1 MKITK
6 QFVSTLSHH
15 SVDTLS
21 PNELAK
27 VLKLASKHYFTK
39 EEPILNDSMYDFL
52 KDHLARIDPRHAY
65 LSQVGHRESVMKVEL
80 PFWMGSMNKIKH
92 CDTDALR
99 KWTSVHGSDV
109 HVSDKLDGVSAL
121 YVRHSSTHAL
131 YTRGDG
137 RIGRDIT
144 WMVSY
149 IMGLSAMPDDVA
161 IRGELVISK
170 RSLRELVSRGVVLG
184 TCNARNVVSGVVN
197 SKNPTI
203 DIMRGV
209 EFVAYEYI
217 SKGSALT
224 PTEQTDRL
232 HALGVPTTSCVRLSS
247 VSMDSLHSL
256 LRHRK
261 CDGPYEVDG
270 LVVSRNAINIRNT
283 SGNPTYAFA
292 FKSES
297 HMSQVEVTRVTWNL
311 SKDKFFKPVI
321 HFQPTHLSG
330 VTVRKATGISAKF
343 IVDNQIGQGAV
354 VTVTRSGEVI
364 PKVVHILQPSSN
376 VKLPEQP
383 YMWTESKV
391 DIIQIGDT
399 SESEF
404 KQFEAM
410 IKCLSIKGLQGGTL
424 RRLFENGV
432 GTLKSVFALELDD
445 ILGLHGF
452 QVKSATTLID
462 NIRIAKETLT
472 IDKVMHSSNLMGRGI
487 GIKTIQAIL
496 KRHPTALSGCLRV
509 SDLTTIHGIEVKTA
523 ERFISNVPK
532 LMEFLKANML
542 ERLVVQHEC
551 GMVEMDYES
560 TKFRT
565 MRFVFSGVRDAG
577 VAEYI
582 RKHGGVIDDAV
593 TKKTTHLI
601 TPEHAIMTSKM
612 QKAIRNGVA
621 VVHSKNV
628 MFD

>member
-6 QFVSTLSHH
+6 RFVSALSHR
-15 SVDTLS
+15 SVDTMS

-27 VLKLASKHYFTK
+27 VLELASKHYFTK
-39 EEPILNDSMYDFL
+39 EQPILTDSMYDFL
-52 KDHLARIDPRHAY
+52 KDHLALIDPQHAY

-144 WMVSY
+144 WMLSY

-161 IRGELVISK
+161 VRGELVISK
-170 RSLRELVSRGVVLG
+170 RSFQQLVSRGVISE
-184 TCNARNVVSGVVN
+184 TSNARNVVSGVVN
-197 SKNPTI
+197 SKRPTS
-203 DIMRGV
+203 DILRSV

-217 SKGSALT
+217 SDACALT
-224 PTEQTDRL
+224 PIEQ
-232 HALGVPTTSCVRLSS
+232 ANMLGTMGVLTVPCVRNPS
-247 VSMDSLHSL
+247 VSMESLYSL
-256 LRHRK
+256 LLRRK
-261 CDGPYEVDG
+261 CDGPYEIDG
-270 LVVSRNAINIRNT
+270 LVVSKNAKNIRNT

-297 HMSQVEVTRVTWNL
+297 DISQVEVTHVAWNL

-321 HFQPTHLSG
+321 HFHPTYLSG
-330 VTVRKATGISAKF
+330 VTVRKATGVSAKF
-343 IVDNQIGQGAV
+343 IVDNRIGEGAI

-364 PKVVHILQPSSN
+364 PKVVHILKPSAN

-383 YMWTESKV
+383 YIWTESKV
-391 DIIQIGDT
+391 DIVQMGDT

-410 IKCLSIKGLQGGTL
+410 IICLSIKGLQGGTL

-432 GTLKSVFALELDD
+432 GTLKSLFALELDD
-445 ILGLHGF
+445 LLGLHGF

-472 IDKVMHSSNLMGRGI
+472 IEKVMHSSNLMGRGI

-496 KRHPTALSGCLRV
+496 ERHPTALSGCLRV
-509 SDLTTIHGIEVKTA
+509 TDLTAIHGIEVKTA

-542 ERLVVQHEC
+542 ERLVVQHES
-551 GMVEMDYES
+551 GPVEMDYES

-601 TPEHAIMTSKM
+601 TPEHAIMTCKM
-612 QKAIRNGVA
+612 QKAIRNGVTM
-621 VVHSKNV
+621 VHSKNV